1 MIKTQQDFYT
11 AVQERR
17 SYYSI
22 SKESPISDDKIE
34 EVIAHAVKYAPT
46 SFNSQS
52 GRVVLLLGEN
62 HDKLWNITE
71 AALREIVPED
81 QFEPTA
87 QKMESFRNGYGT
99 VLFFED
105 QNVVKSLQEQFPT
118 YADKFPDYA
127 LQSSGMLQYIVW
139 TALEIE
145 GLGASLQHYQP
156 LIDEAVQKIWEIP
169 ESWTLVAQMPFG
181 KPTDTPGEKEFQ
193 SLDERMK
200 VFK

>member
-1 MIKTQQDFYT
+1 MIQTKQDFFT
-11 AVQERR
+11 AVKERR
-17 SYYSI
+17 SYYAI
-22 SKESPISDDKIE
+22 SKESDISDQQIE
-34 EVIAHAVKYAPT
+34 ELLANAIKYAPT

-71 AALREIVPED
+71 AALREIVPEEN
-81 QFEPTA
+81 FGPTA
-87 QKMESFRNGYGT
+87 QKMEGFRKGYGT

-105 QNVVKSLQEQFPT
+105 LSVVKSLQEQFPT
-118 YADKFPDYA
+118 YADKFPDYS

-145 GLGASLQHYQP
+145 GFGASLQHYQP
-156 LIDEAVQKIWEIP
+156 LIDEAVQKIWGIP
-169 ESWTLVAQMPFG
+169 SDWKLLAQMPFG
-181 KPTDTPGEKEFQ
+181 KPTAHPGEKEFQ
-193 SLDERMK
+193 SIKERFK